1 MKLKAF
7 VVLTLLCQI
16 AILGRQPQ
24 VRAGSPEAAMFDQ
37 IVAEANPETKLTL
50 IGSFEKQYPQSR
62 ILSRVYLMA
71 VDVYRAKDDR
81 IKLNEFAEKALAADN
96 TNVTAMMVLARNH
109 AIDAKNLD
117 RAIELSQK
125 AIDRLAI
132 LRMELP
138 PTGYTPA
145 QWEEYLKTTEESAKQ
160 ILGYARAIKDRESVT
175 KNSAN

>member
-16 AILGRQPQ
+16 AILGGQPQ
-24 VRAGSPEAAMFDQ
+24 VRAGSPEATMFDQ
-37 IVAEANPETKLTL
+37 IVAEANPDTKLNL
-50 IGSFEKQYPQSR
+50 IGFFEKQFPQSK

-71 VDVYRAKDDR
+71 VDVYGGKQDR
-81 IKLNEFAEKALAADN
+81 IKLTEFAEKALAADN

-125 AIDRLAI
+125 ALDRLAI
-132 LRMELP
+132 LRMEQP
-138 PTGYTPA
+138 PTGYSPA
-145 QWEEYLKTTEESAKQ
+145 QWEDYLKATEESARQ
-160 ILGYARAIKDRESVT
+160 ILGYARAIKAREDVT
-175 KNSAN
+175 RNSAN